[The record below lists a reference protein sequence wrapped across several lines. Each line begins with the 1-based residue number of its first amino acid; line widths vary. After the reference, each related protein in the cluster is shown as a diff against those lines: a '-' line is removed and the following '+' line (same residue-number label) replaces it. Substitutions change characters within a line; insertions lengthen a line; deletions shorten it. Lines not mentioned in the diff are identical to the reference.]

1 MNPLFQYIIVKSVR
15 KQYSKVSNKS
25 ILQYDKEVSDK
36 YVSLKNI
43 INNWIFILLGVFSAG
58 FGLKGFLIP
67 NSFIDGGVTG
77 ISLILN
83 DITGFQVAF
92 LVVLINIP
100 FLILGYFNISKSL
113 AYRSI
118 AAILLLAFV
127 IYFVPYPIVTKDSL
141 LIATFGGFFL
151 GLGIGLCIR
160 GGAVIDGTEVFAIYI
175 NSKSSLTVGN
185 VILIFN
191 IFIFSA
197 GAYFLSIEIALY
209 AILTYIVASKT
220 VDFVIDGIE
229 ENIGVTIISEKSEEI
244 RLAIIRVMRRGCTI
258 YSGKNGYAAK
268 GQILK
273 DIDIVFTVITRIELS
288 KLKTVIEKIDPEAFI
303 IMNSIKDTK
312 GGMLKKKPLTALKA
326 KQ

>member
-1 MNPLFQYIIVKSVR
+1 MNPLFQYVIAKSV
-15 KQYSKVSNKS
+15 KKKLSKVSDRQ
-25 ILQYDKEVSDK
+25 IFQYEKEVSDK
-36 YVSLKNI
+36 YITLKNI
-43 INNWIFILLGVFSAG
+43 FNNWIYIIIGVFSAG

-83 DITGFQVAF
+83 DITGIQVAF
-92 LVVLINIP
+92 LVVIINIP
-100 FLILGYFNISKSL
+100 FLILGYFNISKGL

-118 AAILLLAFV
+118 GAILLLAVV
-127 IYFVPYPIVTKDSL
+127 IYFIPYPIITQDNL

-160 GGAVIDGTEVFAIYI
+160 GGAVIDGTEVFAIFI
-175 NSKSSLTVGN
+175 NSKSSITVGN

-197 GAYFLSIEIALY
+197 GAYFISIEVALY

-229 ENIGVTIISEKSEEI
+229 ENIGVTIISEKSEEV
-244 RLAIIRVMRRGCTI
+244 RLAIIRFLGRGCTI
-258 YSGKNGYAAK
+258 YSGKNGYAGK
-268 GQILK
+268 GQVLK

-288 KLKTVIEKIDPEAFI
+288 KLKTEIEKIDPDAFI
-303 IMNSIKDTK
+303 IMHSIKDTK
-312 GGMLKKKPLTALKA
+312 GGMLKKKPLTALKDN
-326 KQ
+326 K